1 MAEGHALINEI
12 LHSEKERMLYLKKY
26 YPFFVLSET
35 SLAQYKDGQYR
46 EMDMGYILMALLRYL
61 IEENHYHGKMSRYEE
76 IERFLS
82 RLLKRDFPQCFTDG
96 RTGGS
101 FASLKMTE
109 KTGTDGMSETPGLT
123 GKDGVRTKAGSAEEE
138 IKELARYL
146 FDRIRNDGKPFIFP
160 FYDPESH
167 TRREGFVRLIE
178 GRVQDGEVV
187 YSITADGIEF
197 YLSTK
202 EMRDESTIS
211 TEQLLLSK
219 MIRSRNFSGG
229 IDVIRRINLEVGLL
243 KKEREEVVRLLRED
257 LPTGLAR
264 SRAYMERISKW
275 FDQERKSFQ
284 QNKVLVD
291 QAAARFSSPEIMTLE
306 TELKKTIES
315 HRLLME
321 EAAGL
326 SRMAGEMTERAKLKA
341 LRPAFDFREALRTL
355 IREDRPEDMLRVIA
369 PFLLPRKR
377 RSFSIRSIDKLVNEV
392 QLPEEEQEK
401 RKALKPDLDF
411 QYEDEKM
418 SRVVGQNFAFLFR
431 ELLERI
437 LRWNTIT
444 LPELNAILETR
455 FGKEVF
461 RNRDYFSFLVHL
473 AKKEEYILSESL
485 SQPETFLEGYAAEL
499 FTEEEKERF
508 RPIHFRILYG
518 NEMVELPEEN
528 GIRGGRV
535 RMMTF
540 EDCRREGSP

>member
-1 MAEGHALINEI
+1 MADGHALINEI

-35 SLAQYKDGQYR
+35 SFAQYKDGQYR
-46 EMDMGYILMALLRYL
+46 ELDMGYILMALLRYL
-61 IEENHYHGKMSRYEE
+61 IEENHYKGKSSRYEE
-76 IERFLS
+76 IEGFLS
-82 RLLKRDFPQCFTDG
+82 RLLKRDFPQCFTL
-96 RTGGS
+96 
-101 FASLKMTE
+101 A
-109 KTGTDGMSETPGLT
+109 GTAQD
-123 GKDGVRTKAGSAEEE
+123 AEL
-138 IKELARYL
+138 KELCRYI
-146 FDRIRNDGKPFIFP
+146 FDRIRNEGRPFIFP

-167 TRREGFVRLIE
+167 TRREGFVRLVE
-178 GRVQDGEVV
+178 GQVQENEVV

-202 EMRDESTIS
+202 EVRDESTIS

-243 KKEREEVVRLLRED
+243 SKERQDVVRLLRED

-264 SRAYMERISKW
+264 SREYMDRISKW

-284 QNKVLVD
+284 QNKALVD

-341 LRPAFDFREALRTL
+341 LKPAFDFRETLRGL
-355 IREDRPEDMLRVIA
+355 IREDRPEDMLQVLS

-377 RSFSIRSIDKLVNEV
+377 RSFAIQSIDKLVNEAV
-392 QLPEEEQEK
+392 LPEDEQEK
-401 RKALKPDLDF
+401 RKAPKPDLDF
-411 QYEDEKM
+411 QYEDEKL

-431 ELLERI
+431 ELLDRI
-437 LRWNTIT
+437 LRWGTLT

-455 FGKEVF
+455 FGREVF
-461 RNRDYFSFLVHL
+461 RNRDYFAFLVHL
-473 AKKEEYILSESL
+473 AKKEEYDLTESL
-485 SQPETFLEGYAAEL
+485 AQPETFLEGYAAEL
-499 FTEEEKERF
+499 FSEEEKERF
-508 RPIHFRILYG
+508 RPVHFRINYG
-518 NEMVELPEEN
+518 NEMVELPADEGE
-528 GIRGGRV
+528 RGGRV

-540 EDCRREGSP
+540 IGEVT